1 MKTGITTFMTA
12 AILSLFVSSAI
23 AADNK
28 SMAHAEKL
36 HSEKCMSCHKTDV
49 YTRKDRRVTTLPAL
63 KNQVENCMKGPAEAN
78 WSKTETD
85 AVVDYLNQKF
95 YKF

>member
-1 MKTGITTFMTA
+1 MKTLFTA
-12 AILSLFVSSAI
+12 VTLLFIASPAL
-23 AADNK
+23 AADTK
-28 SMAHAEKL
+28 TLAQGEKL
-36 HSEKCMSCHKTDV
+36 HGEKCMTCHKTEV
-49 YTRKDRRVTTLPAL
+49 YTRQDRRVTTLPAL